1 MAGGSLKERIRQR
14 AEDEAKALTAEAEKQ
29 ADEIVAQAKAKADR
43 EREAILAQAEQDAG
57 ERKRRILAMAAME
70 ARRQELRTKEEIIN
84 NAFSLALQQLHE
96 LPADEYQQLL
106 GPIMIDAVET
116 GTEQVVVAPHDKGA

>member
-1 MAGGSLKERIRQR
+1 MAGVEALKERIRQR
-14 AEDEAKALTAEAEKQ
+14 AEEEAKALTAEAEKQ
-29 ADEIVAQAKAKADR
+29 ADEIWPRPRLKPSR
-43 EREAILAQAEQDAG
+43 ERARLFWLRPRQDAG

-70 ARRQELRTKEEIIN
+70 ARRQELRTKEEIID
-84 NAFSLALQQLHE
+84 NAFSLALQQLRE

-116 GTEQVVVAPHDKGA
+116 GTEQVVVATP